1 MERNSEMKMVWVVI
15 AIVGAQLLGVDLQ
28 ILQHVL
34 ETLAGTEQQLG
45 QLVGRPDG
53 AGLTGSLTLPL
64 LTGLYA
70 FLRTDLKKKRM
81 EADQQ

>member
-1 MERNSEMKMVWVVI
+1 MERNSEMKMVWAVI

-28 ILQHVL
+28 SLQHVL
-34 ETLAGTEQQLG
+34 EIIAGTEQQLG

-53 AGLTGSLTLPL
+53 PGLTGNLTLPL

-81 EADQQ
+81 EADEK